1 MPRLSNAPLDDP
13 RLTFAELSFPIGTR
27 LALRFDDDPEERS
40 LMLSLIGWMEPES
53 VLAGG
58 SSRIVLP
65 PHAREGAGVRAR
77 LRQGSLVCTFAS
89 RLLSVRV
96 IPHPCLQVT
105 YPKALQLSRV
115 RDAMRV
121 RTGIPATAV
130 VDGMDERID
139 CTIRDLSPKGV
150 RVVAAGRLGE
160 AGCRLDLRFS
170 LEVDNAAVPVTLG
183 GHVRHATPARV
194 NGYAAGWTHGVV
206 LSALPITSL
215 ETIERYLRAR
225 RAGKPEPV

>member
-1 MPRLSNAPLDDP
+1 MPRLSPASLDDP
-13 RLTFAELSFPIGTR
+13 RLTFAALAFPIGTR
-27 LALRFDDDPEERS
+27 LALRFDDDPDERS
-40 LMLSLIGWMEPES
+40 LMLALIGWLEPES

-58 SSRIVLP
+58 SARIVLP
-65 PHAREGAGVRAR
+65 AHAREGAGVRAR

-96 IPHPCLQVT
+96 LPHPCLQFA
-105 YPKALQLSRV
+105 YPSALHLSRV

-160 AGCRLDLRFS
+160 TGSRVDLRFT
-170 LEVDNAAVPVTLG
+170 LEVDDAAVPVCLG
-183 GHVRHATPARV
+183 GRVLHATPARV
-194 NGYAAGWTHGVV
+194 NGYAAGWNHGVV

-225 RAGKPEPV
+225 RAGRPSES

>member
-1 MPRLSNAPLDDP
+1 MPRLPATPLDDP
-13 RLTFAELSFPIGTR
+13 RLGFAELAFPIGTR
-27 LALRFDDDPEERS
+27 LALRFDEDPDERS
-40 LMLSLIGWMEPES
+40 LMLALIGWLEPES

-58 SSRIVLP
+58 ASRIVLP

-77 LRQGSLVCTFAS
+77 LRQGSLVCTFAT
-89 RLLSVRV
+89 RLLSVGV
-96 IPHPCLQVT
+96 NPHPCLQLA

-130 VDGMDERID
+130 VDGRDERVD

-170 LEVDNAAVPVTLG
+170 LELEDAVVPVTLG

-194 NGYAAGWTHGVV
+194 NGGAAGWIHGVV
-206 LSALPITSL
+206 LSALPLTSL
-215 ETIERYLRAR
+215 ETIERYLRER
-225 RAGKPEPV
+225 RAGKPDPV